1 MGYDLGN
8 EVLNT
13 FQITP
18 AYLIK
23 WIVVAIISTGIFVPI
38 VLKIKKAVEYYRQR
52 QNQTDRRTKLVE
64 ANANDIIEIK
74 NCMLGF
80 KEVLIELMHD
90 RISRKCKTY
99 IRLGY
104 IPDDEYGDFTRKW
117 KLYHDVLKGN
127 HGLEKRYE
135 KAIILPLESEYKP
148 HQSQQVKN

>member
-1 MGYDLGN
+1 MSYDI
-8 EVLNT
+8 LNT
-13 FQITP
+13 LQISPT
-18 AYLIK
+18 YLIK
-23 WIVVAIISTGIFVPI
+23 WTIVAIIVVIILTPV
-38 VLKIKKAVEYYRQR
+38 VLKVRKVVEYYRQR

-64 ANANDIIEIK
+64 ANASDIIEIK
-74 NCMLGF
+74 ECMLGF

-117 KLYHDVLKGN
+117 KLYHDILKGN

-135 KAIILPLESEYKP
+135 KAIVLPLESEYKLY
-148 HQSQQVKN
+148 QKEN